1 MKSTSKLLEVL
12 ENNIS
17 NEELEYSKY
26 LLESID
32 ARERELLKYKRAF
45 EILKDKFEIKL
56 SAEYPDSD
64 YNDMPISGDMEYTL
78 NDEIQLTYEEYELL
92 EELMNNDNKYGTD
105 I

>member
-1 MKSTSKLLEVL
+1 MSDLYYDADLI
-12 ENNIS
+12 NYC
-17 NEELEYSKY
+17 EELE
-26 LLESID
+26 
-32 ARERELLKYKRAF
+32 ERLDKYKRAF

-92 EELMNNDNKYGTD
+92 EELLKS
-105 I
+105 